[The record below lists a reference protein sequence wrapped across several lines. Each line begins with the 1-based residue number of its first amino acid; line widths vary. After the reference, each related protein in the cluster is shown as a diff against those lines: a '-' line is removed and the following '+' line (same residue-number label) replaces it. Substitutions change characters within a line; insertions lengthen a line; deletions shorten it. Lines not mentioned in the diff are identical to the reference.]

1 MGIHEILWWWFK
13 VMRTDKIRQILQQC
27 ATMPARE
34 NASGPAFSC
43 HLQSS
48 FGFLSQRESDRAA
61 RTMVWR
67 SFLIVTSY
75 NIVSFIA
82 CCNLIDVLCV
92 IVIYWYIIIYIYIY
106 MYIYDYLSCI
116 LMSCLHGLWLCGFVL
131 YKYRPSSPV
140 KHLILSFGAGW
151 KTSSWNTATCLS
163 EEFWH
168 SSHQIWRRMHF

>member
-1 MGIHEILWWWFK
+1 
-13 VMRTDKIRQILQQC
+13 MRTDKIRQILQQC

-34 NASGPAFSC
+34 NALGPAFSC

-92 IVIYWYIIIYIYIY
+92 IVIYCYIIYICIS
-106 MYIYDYLSCI
+106 MIISHVFSCHVC
-116 LMSCLHGLWLCGFVL
+116 MVCGFVL